1 LQRIRAITLDLDDTL
16 WAIGPV
22 IMRAEEKLWSWLS
35 EHFPMITE
43 TYTPEE
49 AYALREQVMQK
60 HWDQSHDFRFLRK
73 TVLEHMAVSV
83 GYSGD
88 LVEDAFA
95 VFDRARNDVELFSDV
110 LPTLQALGEY
120 FSLIAVTNGN
130 ANLERIGIRHLFDD
144 VVTAVDVGAAKPARP
159 IFAEAV
165 ARAGVSAGE
174 ALHVGDHPEI
184 DIVGAQQAGLRTAWI
199 NRNGASWPLD
209 TARPDAIVSTIS
221 ELVAVLEPAIAS
233 RIASAANA

>member
-1 LQRIRAITLDLDDTL
+1 
-16 WAIGPV
+16 
-22 IMRAEEKLWSWLS
+22 
-35 EHFPMITE
+35 
-43 TYTPEE
+43 
-49 AYALREQVMQK
+49 MQK